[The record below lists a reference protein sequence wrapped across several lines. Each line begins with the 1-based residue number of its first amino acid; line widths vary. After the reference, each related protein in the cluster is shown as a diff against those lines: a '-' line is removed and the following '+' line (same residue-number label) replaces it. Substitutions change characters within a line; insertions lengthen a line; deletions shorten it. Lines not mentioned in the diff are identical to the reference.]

1 MHDLILSH
9 KTSDI
14 HPKTSP
20 THHNMTT
27 SSNRSPNDSK
37 RESDSSFKDSK
48 YSYTHHK
55 KKKFFPKAPTGA
67 SPHDNNSRHFS
78 ENPDDPF
85 PSNKMNLDDDED
97 ISILSGNDS
106 SSDSKNL
113 NLSHEM
119 QSL

>member
-1 MHDLILSH
+1 MHDPILSH

-55 KKKFFPKAPTGA
+55 KKKFFPKAPTGV
-67 SPHDNNSRHFS
+67 SHDNSRHFS

-97 ISILSGNDS
+97 ISIVSGNDS